1 MDDAYGAKL
10 YYIYPNIQVCG
21 IGSASAAKA
30 RDDQGASE
38 LTTSEEE
45 LRDTVIIDGIR
56 GASVR
61 WKSFALVSSLKR
73 LSIIRIAATMVI
85 ESSSIV
91 FLIGVI
97 LLAFKL
103 WWGFTF
109 FFFGLAGCLA
119 APKLLIRLLVGRN
132 GNPSP
137 GFLELRYLSST
148 R

>member
-10 YYIYPNIQVCG
+10 YDIYPSIQVCG

-30 RDDQGASE
+30 RDDRGASE

-45 LRDTVIIDGIR
+45 LRDTVIIDGFR

-61 WKSFALVSSLKR
+61 WKSFAPVGSLKR
-73 LSIIRIAATMVI
+73 LSIVRRAATMVM
-85 ESSSIV
+85 ESSSII

-97 LLAFKL
+97 LVAFKL

-119 APKLLIRLLVGRN
+119 APELLIKIAGGKKWQSEPWLFGIEV
-132 GNPSP
+132 
-137 GFLELRYLSST
+137 FIIQ
-148 R
+148 